1 MPDAARH
8 PADETLDD
16 PRRTPVTSPT
26 KPSLCR
32 PSRPIPFG
40 IFDDALNRKLNDGQ
54 DAPSWPGEDFLV
66 GWSGAAL
73 HLALDTCPRHHPSR
87 RDDAT
92 VPDSPPPDLTN
103 EEDSAF
109 VRAAGFVVDT
119 VTATEVAGHLEVGA
133 DHHHTPEGI
142 VHGGVYCAAIES
154 AAGVGASA
162 AVSDR
167 GQFAVGVSNVTNFL
181 RPVTAGRLNVTASAV
196 QQGRT
201 LQLWSVRVVRED
213 GRAVA
218 DGQVR
223 LQNVPFPAA
232 GGKDRSNE

>member
-1 MPDAARH
+1 MTTTALGITVGVFALS
-8 PADETLDD
+8 TG
-16 PRRTPVTSPT
+16 
-26 KPSLCR
+26 SLCSAYR
-32 PSRPIPFG
+32 GPG
-40 IFDDALNRKLNDGQ
+40 GVALETNRRRLT
-54 DAPSWPGEDFLV
+54 V
-66 GWSGAAL
+66 
-73 HLALDTCPRHHPSR
+73 ALDTCPRHHPSR

-103 EEDSAF
+103 EAESAF

-162 AVSDR
+162 AVGDR

-181 RPVTAGRLNVTASAV
+181 RPVTAGRLTVTASPV

>member
-1 MPDAARH
+1 MCGL
-8 PADETLDD
+8 PAL
-16 PRRTPVTSPT
+16 
-26 KPSLCR
+26 
-32 PSRPIPFG
+32 
-40 IFDDALNRKLNDGQ
+40 
-54 DAPSWPGEDFLV
+54 
-66 GWSGAAL
+66 
-73 HLALDTCPRHHPSR
+73 
-87 RDDAT
+87 
-92 VPDSPPPDLTN
+92 
-103 EEDSAF
+103 
-109 VRAAGFVVDT
+109 VVDT

-133 DHHHTPEGI
+133 DHHTPGGV

-167 GQFAVGVSNVTNFL
+167 GQFAVGVSNVANFL
-181 RPVTAGRLNVTASAV
+181 RPVTAGRLTVTASAV

-213 GRAVA
+213 GRAVVA
-218 DGQVR
+218 GQVR

>member
-1 MPDAARH
+1 M
-8 PADETLDD
+8 
-16 PRRTPVTSPT
+16 S
-26 KPSLCR
+26 
-32 PSRPIPFG
+32 
-40 IFDDALNRKLNDGQ
+40 
-54 DAPSWPGEDFLV
+54 
-66 GWSGAAL
+66 
-73 HLALDTCPRHHPSR
+73 
-87 RDDAT
+87 
-92 VPDSPPPDLTN
+92 DSPPPDLTN
-103 EEDSAF
+103 EADSAF
-109 VRAAGFVVDT
+109 VLAAGFVVDT

-133 DHHHTPEGI
+133 DHHTSEGI

-181 RPVTAGRLNVTASAV
+181 RPVTAGRLTVAASAV

-213 GRAVA
+213 GRTVA

-223 LQNVPFPAA
+223 LQNVPFPSA
-232 GGKDRSNE
+232 GGKDRSNG